1 MIGRRRRE
9 RGSESL
15 IEECEAFLGGH
26 LGEMTDRSGRRSSPS
41 AWLNT
46 LAHADMEELQ
56 RLAHS
61 ADRAQGS
68 GDRWAQAASFLTA
81 EIL

>member
-1 MIGRRRRE
+1 
-9 RGSESL
+9 
-15 IEECEAFLGGH
+15 
-26 LGEMTDRSGRRSSPS
+26 
-41 AWLNT
+41 
-46 LAHADMEELQ
+46 MEELQ

-81 EIL
+81 ESLWTGADDRDAVPRIQVDLNLPIELKWSPDALMTLLSSEIVREDR